1 MNLLREKIK
10 LLKLIKPA
18 MKYMIIVLIKIK
30 LVIGMTILIMMKKKN
45 IRYLKISL
53 IMLIIKKVIKKIK
66 KLIISLKEV
75 IP

>member
-1 MNLLREKIK
+1 
-10 LLKLIKPA
+10 